1 MQEVQLDGT
10 LSLTCSFDG
19 IPTPSVVWLHN
30 GTIELTDSDSRVSIS
45 NAPEGGSNPAARRT
59 VLTVSDIR
67 RDDGGVYTC
76 RFNISD
82 EVFSINA
89 TTVLILSESDVDVI
103 CKDRTL
109 LFLLCSPPWAHY

>member
-1 MQEVQLDGT
+1 MQLDGT

-30 GTIELTDSDSRVSIS
+30 DTIELTDSGSRVSIS
-45 NAPEGGSNPAARRT
+45 DTPEGGSNPAARRT
-59 VLTVSDIR
+59 VLTVSDIG

-82 EVFSINA
+82 QVFSVNA
-89 TTVLILSESDVDVI
+89 TTVLILSKSTAI
-103 CKDRTL
+103 
-109 LFLLCSPPWAHY
+109 LC

>member
-19 IPTPSVVWLHN
+19 VPAPSVVWLHN
-30 GTIELTDSDSRVSIS
+30 DTIELTDSDPRVSIS
-45 NAPEGGSNPAARRT
+45 NTPKSGSNPAARRT
-59 VLTVSDIR
+59 VLTVFDIR

-82 EVFSINA
+82 QVFSTNVS
-89 TTVLILSESDVDVI
+89 TVLILSESAGDD
-103 CKDRTL
+103 
-109 LFLLCSPPWAHY
+109 